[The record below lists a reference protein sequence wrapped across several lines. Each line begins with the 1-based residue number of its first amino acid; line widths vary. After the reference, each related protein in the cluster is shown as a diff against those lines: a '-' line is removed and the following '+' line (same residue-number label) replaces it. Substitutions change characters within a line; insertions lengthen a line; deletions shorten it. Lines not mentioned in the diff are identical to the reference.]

1 MIYSLEHP
9 LMQISYLP
17 YTIDQL
23 QQGDDAAT
31 AGAGSSANKEAD
43 AAAGQ
48 AELLTTMS
56 VCIYMIQ
63 AHLI

>member
-1 MIYSLEHP
+1 
-9 LMQISYLP
+9 MQISYLP

-23 QQGDDAAT
+23 QQGDDTAT
-31 AGAGSSANKEAD
+31 AGAGSAANEEAD

-48 AELLTTMS
+48 AELLSAMM
-56 VCIYMIQ
+56 VCVYMIQ